1 MAGFR
6 MNVST
11 PNLGVVTDIIKSD
24 VAAVEEAAMD
34 EKERYLIDLAK
45 TYSEPSYLIKSGG
58 VGTIPRGDIIAV
70 KAKSKHGKTFL
81 CSIFAAVAMG
91 AEWGSLS
98 AAEKDCKVMFIDTEQ
113 NEKNVARV
121 ARRIHAMAGVDIHK
135 NSGRLLCYAL
145 RKMEMNK
152 RWQFIQDRITEEH
165 PDLVIIDG
173 IADLIADFNNI
184 TESQEIIGKLMAT
197 SAEFNLSIIFVL
209 HTNKSKDDSNM
220 KGHLGTMAVQKCS
233 DVFEVVK
240 NVATFNVSVSECRNI
255 PISNF
260 SFILDND
267 GVPHPSE
274 TFKQAQAAEKTAVK
288 EAKFRQ
294 VFAEIFSAKGMSII
308 KYSDLV
314 SMAKLHFAV
323 EDRMAKENIKWAKE
337 NGILV
342 VNNDGYSLDKCSG
355 AV

>member
-1 MAGFR
+1 MGGFR

-24 VAAVEEAAMD
+24 VAAVEEAAKD
-34 EKERYLIDLAK
+34 EKERFLIDLEK
-45 TYSEPSYLIKSGG
+45 TYSEPSYLIKSNG
-58 VGTIPRGDIIAV
+58 VGTIPRGDIVAV

-91 AEWGSLS
+91 AEWGSLN
-98 AAEKDCKVMFIDTEQ
+98 AVEKDCKVMFIDTEQ

-121 ARRIHAMAGVDIHK
+121 ARRIHAMAGIDIHK

-145 RKMEMNK
+145 RKMDMAK
-152 RWQFIQDRITEEH
+152 RWQFIQDRVSEEH
-165 PDLVIIDG
+165 PDLLIIDG

-197 SAEFNLSIIFVL
+197 SANFNLSIIFVL

-255 PISNF
+255 PISEF

-267 GVPHPSE
+267 GIPHSSA
-274 TFKQAQAAEKTAVK
+274 TVRQAQAAEKTAVK
-288 EAKFRQ
+288 EAKLKQ
-294 VFAEIFSAKGMSII
+294 TFAEIFSEKQELS
-308 KYSDLV
+308 YSDLIPLV
-314 SMAKLHFAV
+314 KLHFAV
-323 EDRMAKENIKWAKE
+323 QDRQAGNKIAEAKEIGVIKVQ
-337 NGILV
+337 G
-342 VNNDGYSLDKCSG
+342 DKYTLS
-355 AV
+355 

>member
-1 MAGFR
+1 MSGFR

-11 PNLGVVTDIIKSD
+11 PDLGVVADIIKSD
-24 VAAVEEAAMD
+24 GAAVEEAAMD
-34 EKERYLIDLAK
+34 EKERYKIDLEK

-58 VGTIPRGDIIAV
+58 VGTIPRGDIVAV

-91 AEWGSLS
+91 AEWGNLS

-121 ARRIHAMAGVDIHK
+121 ARRIHALVNIDIHK

-145 RKMEMNK
+145 RKMDMNK
-152 RWQFIQDRITEEH
+152 RWQFIQDRVSEER
-165 PDLVIIDG
+165 PDLLIIDG

-184 TESQEIIGKLMAT
+184 GESQEIIGKLMAT

-255 PISNF
+255 PISEF

-267 GVPHPSE
+267 GIPHSSE
-274 TFKQAQAAEKTAVK
+274 TVRQAQAAEKTAVK
-288 EAKFRQ
+288 EAKLKQ
-294 VFAEIFSAKGMSII
+294 TFAEIFSEKQELS
-308 KYSDLV
+308 YSDLIPLV
-314 SMAKLHFAV
+314 KLHFAV
-323 EDRMAKENIKWAKE
+323 QDRQAGNKIAYAKEIGVIKVQ
-337 NGILV
+337 G
-342 VNNDGYSLDKCSG
+342 DKYTLS
-355 AV
+355 

>member
-24 VAAVEEAAMD
+24 VAAVEEAAKD
-34 EKERYLIDLAK
+34 DKERYKIDLSK

-91 AEWGSLS
+91 AEWGSLN
-98 AAEKDCKVMFIDTEQ
+98 AVENDCKVMFVDTEQ
-113 NEKNVARV
+113 HEKNVARV
-121 ARRIHAMAGVDIHK
+121 ARRIHAMAGIDIHK

-152 RWQFIQDRITEEH
+152 RWQFISDRITEER

-209 HTNKSKDDSNM
+209 HTNKSKEDNNM

-255 PISNF
+255 PIPEF

-267 GVPHPSE
+267 GVPHPSTVE
-274 TFKQAQAAEKTAVK
+274 KSAARGQSKVEAELRRLLPKVFDFQTRLRYCQLKTAYIQAAGGIDLCSDGTAKNRIKSAMEMGLIVQN
-288 EAKFRQ
+288 E
-294 VFAEIFSAKGMSII
+294 EGEFSLK
-308 KYSDLV
+308 
-314 SMAKLHFAV
+314 
-323 EDRMAKENIKWAKE
+323 
-337 NGILV
+337 
-342 VNNDGYSLDKCSG
+342 
-355 AV
+355 

>member
-6 MNVST
+6 MNVKT
-11 PNLGVVTDIIKSD
+11 PDLGVVADIIKSD

-34 EKERYLIDLAK
+34 EKERYKIDLEK

-58 VGTIPRGDIIAV
+58 VGTIPCGDIIAV

-91 AEWGSLS
+91 AKWGSLN
-98 AAEKDCKVMFIDTEQ
+98 AVENDCKVMFIDTEQ

-121 ARRIHAMAGVDIHK
+121 ARRIHAMAGIDIHK

-152 RWQFIQDRITEEH
+152 RWQFIQDRITEER
-165 PDLVIIDG
+165 PDFVIIDG

-184 TESQEIIGKLMAT
+184 GESQEIIGKLMAT
-197 SAEFNLSIIFVL
+197 STEFNLSIIFVL

-255 PISNF
+255 PISEF

-267 GVPHPSE
+267 GVPHPSTVE
-274 TFKQAQAAEKTAVK
+274 KSAANGQSKV
-288 EAKFRQ
+288 EAELRRLLPK
-294 VFAEIFSAKGMSII
+294 VF
-308 KYSDLV
+308 DLQTGLRYWQ
-314 SMAKLHFAV
+314 MKIA
-323 EDRMAKENIKWAKE
+323 
-337 NGILV
+337 
-342 VNNDGYSLDKCSG
+342 
-355 AV
+355 

>member
-1 MAGFR
+1 MSGFR
-6 MNVST
+6 MNVNT
-11 PNLGVVTDIIKSD
+11 PNLGVVADIIKSD

-34 EKERYLIDLAK
+34 EKERYKIDLSK
-45 TYSEPSYLIKSGG
+45 TYSEPSYLIKSNG
-58 VGTIPRGDIIAV
+58 VGTIPRGDIVAV

-91 AEWGSLS
+91 AKWGSLS
-98 AAEKDCKVMFIDTEQ
+98 AVEKDCKVMFVDTEQ

-121 ARRIHAMAGVDIHK
+121 ARRIHAMAGIDIHK

-152 RWQFIQDRITEEH
+152 RWQFISDRITEER

-197 SAEFNLSIIFVL
+197 STEFNLSIIFVL
-209 HTNKSKDDSNM
+209 HTNKSKEDNNM

-240 NVATFNVSVSECRNI
+240 NVATFNVSESECRNI
-255 PISNF
+255 PIPEF

-274 TFKQAQAAEKTAVK
+274 TFKQVQAAEKSAVK
-288 EAKFRQ
+288 EAKLKQTFE
-294 VFAEIFSAKGMSII
+294 EIFSDNQELS
-308 KYSDLV
+308 YSDLIPLV
-314 SMAKLHFAV
+314 KLHFAV
-323 EDRMAKENIKWAKE
+323 QDRQAGNKIAEAKEIGVIKVQ
-337 NGILV
+337 G
-342 VNNDGYSLDKCSG
+342 DKYTLS
-355 AV
+355 

>member
-34 EKERYLIDLAK
+34 EKERYKIDLEK

-121 ARRIHAMAGVDIHK
+121 ARRIHALAGIDIHK

-152 RWQFIQDRITEEH
+152 RWQFISDRITEEH

-197 SAEFNLSIIFVL
+197 SANFNLSMIFVL

-255 PISNF
+255 PISDF

-267 GVPHPSE
+267 GIPHSSA
-274 TFKQAQAAEKTAVK
+274 TVRQAQAAEKTAVK
-288 EAKFRQ
+288 EAKLKQ
-294 VFAEIFSAKGMSII
+294 TFAEIFSEKQELS
-308 KYSDLV
+308 YSDLIPLV
-314 SMAKLHFAV
+314 KLHFAV
-323 EDRMAKENIKWAKE
+323 QDRQAGNKIAEAKEIGVIKVQ
-337 NGILV
+337 G
-342 VNNDGYSLDKCSG
+342 DKYTLS
-355 AV
+355 

>member
-1 MAGFR
+1 MSGFR

-11 PNLGVVTDIIKSD
+11 PDLGVVADIIKSD

-34 EKERYLIDLAK
+34 EKERYKIDLEK

-58 VGTIPRGDIIAV
+58 VGTIPRGDIVAV

-91 AEWGSLS
+91 AEWGNLS

-121 ARRIHAMAGVDIHK
+121 ARRIHALVNIDIHK

-145 RKMEMNK
+145 RKMDMNK
-152 RWQFIQDRITEEH
+152 RWQFIQDRVSEER
-165 PDLVIIDG
+165 PDLLIIDG

-184 TESQEIIGKLMAT
+184 GESQEIIGKLMAT
-197 SAEFNLSIIFVL
+197 STEFNLSIIFVL

-255 PISNF
+255 PISEF

-267 GVPHPSE
+267 GIPHSSE
-274 TFKQAQAAEKTAVK
+274 TVRQAQAAEKTAVK
-288 EAKFRQ
+288 EAKLKQ
-294 VFAEIFSAKGMSII
+294 TFAEIFSEKQELS
-308 KYSDLV
+308 YSDLIPLV
-314 SMAKLHFAV
+314 KLHFAV
-323 EDRMAKENIKWAKE
+323 QDRQAGNKIAYAKEIGVIKVQ
-337 NGILV
+337 G
-342 VNNDGYSLDKCSG
+342 DKYTLS
-355 AV
+355 

>member
-1 MAGFR
+1 MSGFR

-34 EKERYLIDLAK
+34 EKERYLIDLEK

-91 AEWGSLS
+91 AEWGNLS
-98 AAEKDCKVMFIDTEQ
+98 AAEKDCKVMLIDTEQ

-121 ARRIHAMAGVDIHK
+121 ARRIHALVNIDIHK

-145 RKMEMNK
+145 RKMDMAK
-152 RWQFIQDRITEEH
+152 RWQFIQDRVSEEH
-165 PDLVIIDG
+165 PDLLIIDG

-209 HTNKSKDDSNM
+209 HTNKSKEDNNM

-274 TFKQAQAAEKTAVK
+274 TFKQAQAAEKSAVK
-288 EAKFRQ
+288 EAKLKQ
-294 VFAEIFSAKGMSII
+294 TFAEIFSDNQELS
-308 KYSDLV
+308 YSDLIPLV
-314 SMAKLHFAV
+314 KLHFAV
-323 EDRMAKENIKWAKE
+323 QDRQAGNKIAEAKEIGVIKVQ
-337 NGILV
+337 G
-342 VNNDGYSLDKCSG
+342 DKYTLS
-355 AV
+355 

>member
-34 EKERYLIDLAK
+34 EKERYKIDLSK

-91 AEWGSLS
+91 AEWGNLS

-121 ARRIHAMAGVDIHK
+121 ARRIHAIAGIDIHK

-152 RWQFIQDRITEEH
+152 RWQFISDRVSEEH
-165 PDLVIIDG
+165 PDLLIIDG

-184 TESQEIIGKLMAT
+184 TESQEIIEKLMAT

-209 HTNKSKDDSNM
+209 HTNKSKEDNNM

-274 TFKQAQAAEKTAVK
+274 TFKQVQAAEKSAVK
-288 EAKFRQ
+288 EAKLKQ
-294 VFAEIFSAKGMSII
+294 TFAEIFSGNQELS
-308 KYSDLV
+308 YSDLIPLV
-314 SMAKLHFAV
+314 KLHFAV
-323 EDRMAKENIKWAKE
+323 QDRQAGNKIAEAKEIGVIKVQ
-337 NGILV
+337 G
-342 VNNDGYSLDKCSG
+342 DKYTLT
-355 AV
+355 

>member
-1 MAGFR
+1 MSGFR
-6 MNVST
+6 MNVNT
-11 PNLGVVTDIIKSD
+11 PNLGVVADIIKSD
-24 VAAVEEAAMD
+24 VAAVEEAAKD
-34 EKERYLIDLAK
+34 DKERYKIDLAK
-45 TYSEPSYLIKSGG
+45 TYSEPSYLVKSGG
-58 VGTIPRGDIIAV
+58 VGTIPRGDIVAV

-91 AEWGSLS
+91 AEWGSLN
-98 AAEKDCKVMFIDTEQ
+98 AVEKDCKVMFIDTEQ

-121 ARRIHAMAGVDIHK
+121 AKRIHALAGLDVHK

-152 RWQFIQDRITEEH
+152 RWQFISDRVSEEH
-165 PDLVIIDG
+165 PDLLIIDG

-197 SAEFNLSIIFVL
+197 STEFNLSIIFVL
-209 HTNKSKDDSNM
+209 HTNKSKEDNNM

-255 PISNF
+255 PISEF

-267 GVPHPSE
+267 GVPHPTE
-274 TFKQAQAAEKTAVK
+274 TYKQAQAAEKTAVK
-288 EAKFRQ
+288 EAKLKQ
-294 VFAEIFSAKGMSII
+294 TFAEIFSEKQELS
-308 KYSDLV
+308 YSDLIPLV
-314 SMAKLHFAV
+314 KLHFAV
-323 EDRMAKENIKWAKE
+323 QDRQAGNKIAEAKEIGVIKVQ
-337 NGILV
+337 G
-342 VNNDGYSLDKCSG
+342 DKYTLS
-355 AV
+355 

>member
-1 MAGFR
+1 MSGFR
-6 MNVST
+6 MNVNT
-11 PNLGVVTDIIKSD
+11 PNLGVVADIIKSD
-24 VAAVEEAAMD
+24 VAAVEEAAKD
-34 EKERYLIDLAK
+34 EKERFLIDLEK
-45 TYSEPSYLIKSGG
+45 TYSEPSYLIKSNG
-58 VGTIPRGDIIAV
+58 VGTIPRGDIVAV

-91 AEWGSLS
+91 AEWGSLN
-98 AAEKDCKVMFIDTEQ
+98 AVENNCKVMFIDTEQ

-121 ARRIHAMAGVDIHK
+121 ARRIHAMAGIDIHK

-152 RWQFIQDRITEEH
+152 RWQFISDRITEEH

-197 SAEFNLSIIFVL
+197 STEFNLSIIFVL
-209 HTNKSKDDSNM
+209 HTNKSKEDNNM

-255 PISNF
+255 PISDF

-274 TFKQAQAAEKTAVK
+274 TFKQAQAAEKSAVK
-288 EAKFRQ
+288 EAKLKQ
-294 VFAEIFSAKGMSII
+294 TFAEIFSDNQELS
-308 KYSDLV
+308 YSDLIPLV
-314 SMAKLHFAV
+314 KLHFAV
-323 EDRMAKENIKWAKE
+323 QERQAGNKIAYAKEIGVIKVQ
-337 NGILV
+337 G
-342 VNNDGYSLDKCSG
+342 DKYTLS
-355 AV
+355 

>member
-34 EKERYLIDLAK
+34 EKERYKIDLAK

-98 AAEKDCKVMFIDTEQ
+98 AVEKDCKVMLIDTEQ

-121 ARRIHAMAGVDIHK
+121 ARRIHALAGLDVHK

-145 RKMEMNK
+145 RKMDMAK
-152 RWQFIQDRITEEH
+152 RWQFIQDRVSEEH
-165 PDLVIIDG
+165 PDLLIIDG

-209 HTNKSKDDSNM
+209 HTNKSKEDNNM

-255 PISNF
+255 PISEF

-267 GVPHPSE
+267 GIPHSSE
-274 TFKQAQAAEKTAVK
+274 TVRQAQAAEKTAVK
-288 EAKFRQ
+288 EAKLKQ
-294 VFAEIFSAKGMSII
+294 TFAEIFSEKQELG
-308 KYSDLV
+308 YSDIIPLV
-314 SMAKLHFAV
+314 KLHFAV
-323 EDRMAKENIKWAKE
+323 QDRQAGNKIAEAKEIGVIKVQ
-337 NGILV
+337 G
-342 VNNDGYSLDKCSG
+342 DKYTLS
-355 AV
+355 

>member
-1 MAGFR
+1 MSGFR
-6 MNVST
+6 MNVNT
-11 PNLGVVTDIIKSD
+11 PNLGVVADIIKSD
-24 VAAVEEAAMD
+24 VAAVEEAAKD
-34 EKERYLIDLAK
+34 EKQRYLIDLAK

-121 ARRIHAMAGVDIHK
+121 ARRIHALVNIDIHK

-145 RKMEMNK
+145 RKMDMNK
-152 RWQFIQDRITEEH
+152 RWQFIQDRVSEER
-165 PDLVIIDG
+165 PDLLIIDG

-184 TESQEIIGKLMAT
+184 AESQEIIGKLMAT
-197 SAEFNLSIIFVL
+197 STEFNLSIIFVL

-255 PISNF
+255 PISEF

-267 GVPHPSE
+267 GVPHPSTVE
-274 TFKQAQAAEKTAVK
+274 KSAAKGQSKVEAELRRLLPKVFDFQTRLRYCQLKTAYIQAAGGIDLCSDGTAKNRIKSAMEMGLIVQN
-288 EAKFRQ
+288 E
-294 VFAEIFSAKGMSII
+294 EGEFSLK
-308 KYSDLV
+308 
-314 SMAKLHFAV
+314 
-323 EDRMAKENIKWAKE
+323 
-337 NGILV
+337 
-342 VNNDGYSLDKCSG
+342 
-355 AV
+355 